1 MEKLIETFFNGLSL
15 GVIYALIA
23 LAFVL
28 VYKATDI
35 LNFAN
40 GELVMFGAFLC
51 YTFATLLK
59 VNYVLSFLFAMG
71 LGAIFGAIVYTIFFR
86 KITGEP
92 HFVTIMMSIGMMS
105 VLSSAAGLL
114 WGHDVYAIHSPFTD
128 KTFKLGD
135 MILSQGAAYTIGVSI
150 MVFALFI
157 LFFNRSNLGI
167 AMRGLA
173 EDADI
178 AGLMGINV
186 KKIVTIV
193 FSIGTVVAV
202 VGGIF
207 LAEHSFVHVPM
218 SLAGFKG
225 FSAAIVGGMQSIPG
239 AIAGG
244 IIIGIAEGIAASYMS
259 GMEVGGFN
267 FGDTS
272 EVVAHIIMLIVL
284 IIRPRGIFG
293 KAEVERV

>member
-1 MEKLIETFFNGLSL
+1 MEKLIETLFNGLSM
-15 GVIYALIA
+15 GAIYALIA
-23 LAFVL
+23 LGFVL
-28 VYKATDI
+28 IYKATDI

-51 YTFATLLK
+51 YTFATLL
-59 VNYVLSFLFAMG
+59 NLPYVLSFLIAIA
-71 LGAIFGAIVYTIFFR
+71 LGAIFGAIVYTLFFR

-92 HFVTIMMSIGMMS
+92 HFVTIMMSIGLMS
-105 VLSSAAGLL
+105 VLSSVAGLI
-114 WGHDVYAIHSPFTD
+114 WGHDVYAIHSPFTE
-128 KTFKLGD
+128 KTFALGS
-135 MILSQGAAYTIGVSI
+135 IVLSQGAAYTIGVS
-150 MVFALFI
+150 VVLFTLFI
-157 LFFNRSNLGI
+157 LFFNRSSLGI

-173 EDADI
+173 EDADA

-186 KKIVTIV
+186 KKIVTVV
-193 FSIGTVVAV
+193 FAIGTVVAA

-225 FSAAIVGGMQSIPG
+225 FSAAIIGGMQSIPG

-244 IIIGIAEGIAASYMS
+244 VIVGIAEGLAASYLS
-259 GMEVGGFN
+259 GMEMSGFN

-272 EVVAHIIMLIVL
+272 EVVAHIIMLVVL

>member
-1 MEKLIETFFNGLSL
+1 L
-15 GVIYALIA
+15 G
-23 LAFVL
+23 
-28 VYKATDI
+28 
-35 LNFAN
+35 
-40 GELVMFGAFLC
+40 G
-51 YTFATLLK
+51 
-59 VNYVLSFLFAMG
+59 
-71 LGAIFGAIVYTIFFR
+71 IV
-86 KITGEP
+86 
-92 HFVTIMMSIGMMS
+92 
-105 VLSSAAGLL
+105 
-114 WGHDVYAIHSPFTD
+114 
-128 KTFKLGD
+128 
-135 MILSQGAAYTIGVSI
+135 LSQGAAYTIAVSGLL
-150 MVFALFI
+150 FSLFI
-157 LFFNRSNLGI
+157 IFFNRSNLGI

-173 EDADI
+173 EDADA

-186 KKIVTIV
+186 KKIVTVI
-193 FSIGTVVAV
+193 FSLGTVVAV

-225 FSAAIVGGMQSIPG
+225 FSAAIVGGMQSITG

-244 IIIGIAEGIAASYMS
+244 IIIGIAEGLAASYLS
-259 GMEVGGFN
+259 GMEIAGFH

>member
-1 MEKLIETFFNGLSL
+1 MEKLIETLFSGLSM
-15 GVIYALIA
+15 GAIYSLIA
-23 LAFVL
+23 LGFVL

-40 GELVMFGAFLC
+40 GELVMFGAFFC
-51 YTFATLLK
+51 YTFATLLN
-59 VNYVLSFLFAMG
+59 VTYIVSFLVAMA
-71 LGAIFGAIVYTIFFR
+71 LGALLGAVVYTLFFR

-92 HFVTIMMSIGMMS
+92 HFVTIMMSIGLMS
-105 VLSSAAGLL
+105 VLSSAAGFI
-114 WGHDVYAIHSPFTD
+114 WGHDVYAIRSPYTE
-128 KTFKLGD
+128 KTFTLGG
-135 MILSQGAAYTIGVSI
+135 IVLSQGAAYTIGVSCLL
-150 MVFALFI
+150 FGLFI
-157 LFFNRSNLGI
+157 VFFNRSNLGI

-173 EDADI
+173 EDADA

-186 KKIVTIV
+186 KKIVTVI
-193 FSIGTVVAV
+193 FSLGTVVAV

-207 LAEHSFVHVPM
+207 LAELSFVHVPM

-225 FSAAIVGGMQSIPG
+225 FSAAIVGGMQSISG

-244 IIIGIAEGIAASYMS
+244 VVIGIAEGLAASYLS
-259 GMEVGGFN
+259 GMEIAGFH

>member
-1 MEKLIETFFNGLSL
+1 MEKLIETLFNGLSL
-15 GVIYALIA
+15 GAIYALIA

-40 GELVMFGAFLC
+40 GELVMFGAFFC

-59 VNYVLSFLFAMG
+59 VNYIVSFLVAMA
-71 LGAIFGAIVYTIFFR
+71 LGAMFGAIVYTLFFK
-86 KITGEP
+86 KITGEA
-92 HFVTIMMSIGMMS
+92 HFITIMMSIGLMS
-105 VLSSAAGLL
+105 VLASAAGLM

-128 KTFKLGD
+128 KSYKLGS
-135 MILSQGAAYTIGVSI
+135 MVLSQGAAYTICVSI
-150 MVFALFI
+150 VLFGLFI
-157 LFFNRSNLGI
+157 LFFKRSNLGI

-173 EDADI
+173 EDADA

-186 KKIVTIV
+186 KKIVTVV
-193 FSIGTVVAV
+193 FSLATVVAV

-218 SLAGFKG
+218 RFAGFKG

-239 AIAGG
+239 AIVGG

-259 GMEVGGFN
+259 GMEVGGFH

-272 EVVAHIIMLIVL
+272 DVVAHIIMLIVL
-284 IIRPRGIFG
+284 ILRPRGIFG